1 MNRLAAHVLDTT
13 PPERPLCDCHPPPAR
28 APAARVLPHA
38 APAERKYAVQ
48 ITDAILADLTHTR
61 AARTPE
67 IRRALRQARWARLRL
82 KLLPYTAAAAQ
93 RYARAVAQAAQSI
106 VNQPHR

>member
-1 MNRLAAHVLDTT
+1 MNRRPVHVLDTT
-13 PPERPLCDCHPPPAR
+13 PPEGRCVTVIRRPLAH
-28 APAARVLPHA
+28 LPLEYYHTLP
-38 APAERKYAVQ
+38 PAERTYAVQ

-61 AARTPE
+61 VARTPE

-93 RYARAVAQAAQSI
+93 RYARAVAQAAQMI
-106 VNQPHR
+106 VNQPRR

>member
-1 MNRLAAHVLDTT
+1 MTVIR
-13 PPERPLCDCHPPPAR
+13 RPLAH
-28 APAARVLPHA
+28 LPLEYYHTLP
-38 APAERKYAVQ
+38 PAERKYAVQ

-61 AARTPE
+61 VARTPE